1 MLYFPFFSCI
11 LLYFSLLWPFLWL
24 DFNGNENDHKRK
36 QKKSRSKIEYWHPFF
51 PHCLSLGM
59 ETKRNH
65 WRFPKVF
72 IYAPF
77 YWHLVMDSGKLWV
90 IWLGSSK
97 IQVNTF
103 VSKRDD
109 EKVRGW
115 VDLFNHLHWE
125 EEKVEGRNRITV
137 RSVNT
142 KENSRLALSTEN
154 LSYSISCRWWSDN
167 LTKTPTTE
175 IALSFVDNIRNFFLD
190 FIELRI
196 WYWTRND
203 IQDSEELHRIQRLTS
218 GLDIKRMIRNK
229 WN

>member
-1 MLYFPFFSCI
+1 
-11 LLYFSLLWPFLWL
+11 
-24 DFNGNENDHKRK
+24 
-36 QKKSRSKIEYWHPFF
+36 
-51 PHCLSLGM
+51 
-59 ETKRNH
+59 
-65 WRFPKVF
+65 
-72 IYAPF
+72 
-77 YWHLVMDSGKLWV
+77 
-90 IWLGSSK
+90 
-97 IQVNTF
+97 
-103 VSKRDD
+103 
-109 EKVRGW
+109 
-115 VDLFNHLHWE
+115 
-125 EEKVEGRNRITV
+125 VEGRNRITV

-218 GLDIKRMIRNK
+218 GLDIKRMI
-229 WN
+229 